1 MTYRIMNALA
11 IGGLLLAAV
20 NVPGQQPSETDQLKA
35 AIQKLEVVERD
46 PATPSEVRELNHRF
60 LIQRRTQL
68 LALLK
73 EKIKGLQTYQA
84 NVGSTLTA
92 EENGAIENSIAAQRK
107 VLREIEADT
116 RSDSSSGTPS
126 ATETAGNSTTSE
138 IESAQTRSA
147 ANGPQPAADSA
158 PVAAT
163 SAQPATI
170 KAPNSASASQ
180 TTSTPQV
187 TPQPDCALYTTHPKT
202 FSLVDQYVC
211 NLVKSVKDAKLRDPN
226 NNMAPNPLAGLDLD
240 AAFSRL
246 VIVLV
251 AKKGRS
257 DEMVRAEEGR
267 VDKQVGGGS
276 ANSGSTSLVVK
287 GNVPAILGFAVENG
301 ALSKETSGTTI
312 TFRGNPVGIAKALAG
327 QGLISGFDNDAT
339 MTRFLR
345 RFSFAFSFDT
355 DRGQGPGVFTGTKQQ
370 LSEVSARAVLYDKRD
385 PRRQEY
391 KKDWEDFLAGPA
403 SQFLAADAQA
413 RDVFLDTSTPI
424 TKWKDPAMAGWF
436 IETQQA
442 LAKASIG
449 QVESVLTEQLN
460 KMPIDKLSPDFNSE
474 LAKFEQKFNLFLRDR
489 NTILK
494 KVGQAGVLTFD
505 YVDERNVN
513 KPDLSHFRFI
523 GEKGFSN
530 GRVDLTGNVSF
541 SIFNTRPNVN
551 VSRWRDAQAALQL
564 DGTFGS
570 AEKTGVFVLSF
581 AYKYQHLAENAMT
594 EAGTIV
600 PNTKGN
606 ISVGQAKLTVPI
618 KGLGIK
624 LPISVTFANRTELIK
639 EKAVRGNFGLTFDL
653 DTIFAKWK
661 PF

>member
-1 MTYRIMNALA
+1 MKYQIMNALA
-11 IGGLLLAAV
+11 LGVLLLAAA

-35 AIQKLEVVERD
+35 VIQKLEVVERD
-46 PATPSEVRELNHRF
+46 PATPPEVRELNHRF
-60 LIQRRTQL
+60 LIQRRTKL

-92 EENGAIENSIAAQRK
+92 EENGAIENSIAALRK
-107 VLREIEADT
+107 ILSKVEADT
-116 RSDSSSGTPS
+116 QSDSSSGTPS
-126 ATETAGNSTTSE
+126 AIETAGNIATSE
-138 IESAQTRSA
+138 ITSTQAPSL
-147 ANGPQPAADSA
+147 NGPQTAADSA
-158 PVAAT
+158 RVAAT

-170 KAPNSASASQ
+170 KAPNSSSASQ
-180 TTSTPQV
+180 ITSTPQV
-187 TPQPDCALYTTHPKT
+187 TPQPDCALYITHPKT

-257 DEMVRAEEGR
+257 DELVRAEEGR

-301 ALSKETSGTTI
+301 ALSKETGGTTI

-327 QGLISGFDNDAT
+327 QGLISGFDNDAPT
-339 MTRFLR
+339 TRFLR
-345 RFSFAFSFDT
+345 RFSFSFSFDT
-355 DRGQGPGVFTGTKQQ
+355 DRGQSPGVFTGTNQQ

-442 LAKASIG
+442 LAKAAIA
-449 QVESVLTEQLN
+449 QVESVLIEQLN

-505 YVDERNVN
+505 YVNERNVN

-530 GRVDLTGNVSF
+530 GRFDLTGNASF

-551 VSRWRDAQAALQL
+551 VNRWRDAQAAIQL

-581 AYKYQHLAENAMT
+581 AYKYQHLAEDAMT
-594 EAGTIV
+594 EAGTVV

-606 ISVGQAKLTVPI
+606 ISVGQLKLTVPI

-624 LPISVTFANRTELIK
+624 FPISVTFANRTELVK
-639 EKAVRGNFGLTFDL
+639 EKTVRGNFGFTFDL
-653 DTIFAKWK
+653 DTLFAKFK